1 VIDARLDTNQNPG
14 MKLPSD
20 SLIAGSK
27 ITRYLLV
34 WQPRGDKF
42 RFLQL
47 AGYDSSR
54 PKQLIHDIRVQVLA
68 SDAVTTEL
76 TEHGQFYEI
85 SCPLTGPNGR
95 ILHIRTI
102 WMKEHLSGHTKFITL
117 IPERSRKNDY

>member
-54 PKQLIHDIRVQVLA
+54 PEQLIHDIRVQVLA

>member
-1 VIDARLDTNQNPG
+1 
-14 MKLPSD
+14 MKLPAD
-20 SLIAGSK
+20 SIIAGNK
-27 ITRYLLV
+27 ITNYLLV
-34 WQPRGDKF
+34 WQPRGDKS

-54 PKQLIHDIRVQVLA
+54 PDQLIHDIRVQVLG
-68 SDAVTTEL
+68 SDAMTTEV

-95 ILHIRTI
+95 ILDVRTI

-117 IPERSRKNDY
+117 IPERGLKNDH

>member
-1 VIDARLDTNQNPG
+1 

-27 ITRYLLV
+27 ITSYLLV

-54 PKQLIHDIRVQVLA
+54 PEQLIHDIRVQVLA
-68 SDAVTTEL
+68 SDAVATEL

-95 ILHIRTI
+95 ILNIRTI

>member
-1 VIDARLDTNQNPG
+1 

-34 WQPRGDKF
+34 WQQRGDKF

-54 PKQLIHDIRVQVLA
+54 PEQLIHDIRVQVLA